1 MRGRCRICTRNL
13 RRALSRRVGDRAC
26 FVFGFAK
33 NERTNVSAKE
43 LQVLK
48 LLAAQL
54 LGYDARTLANA

>member
-1 MRGRCRICTRNL
+1 M
-13 RRALSRRVGDRAC
+13 
-26 FVFGFAK
+26 FGFAK